1 MARRTSPPFQVLTDP
16 RPPAL
21 LPNAV
26 LGMLAFVFVELML
39 FAGMIS
45 AFMIAASNSVLG
57 WPPPGQPR
65 LPIEETAL
73 NSVALLASGV
83 ALFLAGRAYRR
94 ERRSARGPLLA
105 AIALGSFFVVFQGA
119 EWVALIREGLT
130 LTSSTHGSFFY
141 LIVGT
146 HAVHAIAAL
155 GGLVYAFLRL
165 RRRLLNQST
174 LAAASVF
181 WYFVVGVWPVLYVV
195 VYL

>member
-1 MARRTSPPFQVLTDP
+1 VARRTSPPLQVLTDP

-26 LGMLAFVFVELML
+26 LGMLLFVFVELML

-45 AFMIAASNSVLG
+45 AFLIAEAGAVLG

-65 LPIEETAL
+65 LPIGETAL
-73 NSVALLASGV
+73 NSLALLASGA
-83 ALFLAGRAYRR
+83 ALFAAGHAYRK
-94 ERRSARGPLLA
+94 ERRSARAPLAL
-105 AIALGSFFVVFQGA
+105 AIALGAFFVGFQGV

-130 LTSSTHGSFFY
+130 LTSSTHGGFFY

-146 HAVHAIAAL
+146 HALHAVAAL
-155 GGLVYAFLRL
+155 GMLVYAYARL
-165 RRRLLNQST
+165 RRRVLNHST
-174 LAAASVF
+174 FQAARVF
-181 WYFVVGVWPVLYVV
+181 WYFVVGIWPVLYGV

>member
-1 MARRTSPPFQVLTDP
+1 
-16 RPPAL
+16 
-21 LPNAV
+21 
-26 LGMLAFVFVELML
+26 MLIFVFVELML

-45 AFMIAASNSVLG
+45 AFLIAGSSSVLG

-65 LPIEETAL
+65 LPIEETAF
-73 NSVALLASGV
+73 NSVALLTSGV
-83 ALFLAGRAYRR
+83 ALWMAGRAYRR
-94 ERRSARGPLLA
+94 ERRSARTPLLA
-105 AIALGSFFVVFQGA
+105 AIGLGAFFVCFQGI

-146 HAVHAIAAL
+146 HALHAIGAL

-165 RRRLLNQST
+165 RRRLLNHST

-181 WYFVVGVWPVLYVV
+181 WYFVVGVWPILYVV

>member
-1 MARRTSPPFQVLTDP
+1 MPRRTVPPLQVLTDP

-26 LGMLAFVFVELML
+26 LGMLVFVFVELML

-45 AFMIAASNSVLG
+45 AFMIAASNSVVG

-65 LPIEETAL
+65 LPIEETAVNTL
-73 NSVALLASGV
+73 ALLASGV
-83 ALFLAGRAYRR
+83 ALFLAGRAFRR
-94 ERRSARGPLLA
+94 ERRSARAPLAA
-105 AIALGSFFVVFQGA
+105 AIALGAFFVGFQGM

-130 LTSSTHGSFFY
+130 LTTSIHGAFFY

-146 HAVHAIAAL
+146 HALHAIAAL
-155 GGLVYAFLRL
+155 AGLVYVFLRL
-165 RRRLLNQST
+165 RRRLLNHSSF
-174 LAAASVF
+174 AAARVF
-181 WYFVVGVWPVLYVV
+181 WYFVVGVWPILYGV